1 MANVA
6 PGIITMG
13 LGGSATNMIIGF
25 PFNLG
30 FVAIEVGSPIVPP
43 VVPPIVPPANR
54 GRHGGGGGA
63 RPYDD
68 NKDVWPDQT
77 DKEEEQF
84 KTVTIR
90 IKLGDKTTE
99 KIYLVRKQRADTIVK
114 VLDVTNN
121 TRKRVKVAVNSMKS
135 KASQIFTKVTNIRKK
150 RK

>member
-30 FVAIEVGSPIVPP
+30 FVAIEVGSPIIPP
-43 VVPPIVPPANR
+43 VVPPTIPNR
-54 GRHGGGGGA
+54 GRHGAGGGV
-63 RPYDD
+63 RPYEDD
-68 NKDVWPDQT
+68 DVWPDQT
-77 DKEEEQF
+77 EREEELF

-99 KIYLVRKQRADTIVK
+99 KMYLVKKHRADQIVEVMK
-114 VLDVTNN
+114 MTNN
-121 TRKRVKVAVNSMKS
+121 TRKRIKIAVGKMKS
-135 KASQIFTKVTNIRKK
+135 KASQIVTKVTNIRKK